1 MRRRVFSAA
10 YSAAGLASL
19 GLGLLGAF
27 LPVLP
32 TTPFV
37 LLAAFFFARARPEW
51 HARLRAHG
59 TFGPIVRDWEDR
71 GAMRPRAKLLAT
83 LMIAGLC
90 AWMWAAPRMPLAAK
104 IGVTAVEAGVVAF
117 LLTRPG
123 R

>member
-1 MRRRVFSAA
+1 MSRRALEAVYAV
-10 YSAAGLASL
+10 AGLTALAL
-19 GLGLLGAF
+19 GIAGAF

-51 HARLRAHG
+51 HARLRAHA
-59 TFGPIVRDWEDR
+59 TFGPLVRDWEDR
-71 GAMRPRAKLLAT
+71 GAIRPRAKALAT

-104 IGVTAVEAGVVAF
+104 VAVTAVEAGVIAF
-117 LLTRPG
+117 ILTRPN

>member
-1 MRRRVFSAA
+1 MSRRVLSAA
-10 YSAAGLASL
+10 YSALGLTSL

-51 HARLRAHG
+51 HARLRAHA

-71 GAMRPRAKLLAT
+71 GAIRPRAKALAT

-104 IGVTAVEAGVVAF
+104 LAVTAVEAGVIAF
-117 LLTRPG
+117 LLTRPN